1 MKNFFSE
8 VNRSHKL
15 KNGGN
20 ETVKEKKLSTRN
32 DLTIFGTCSLKLL
45 DQFTDQ
51 KKTVKEHLTPRK
63 FPIKTK
69 ILFDL
74 TYM

>member
-1 MKNFFSE
+1 MRQSRK
-8 VNRSHKL
+8 
-15 KNGGN
+15 
-20 ETVKEKKLSTRN
+20 KKLSTRN

-63 FPIKTK
+63 IPIKTK